1 MANHSENPLVIE
13 PDSDSDPE
21 EYSDAMAAQ
30 PGMPTKDENQVGNED
45 EFFDVDWNENKS
57 DISEEDKEETTYE
70 NSAQDEKVI
79 IFHVESHINV
89 PSHFDTRTFTIS
101 CMI

>member
-30 PGMPTKDENQVGNED
+30 PDMPTKDENQVGNED

-79 IFHVESHINV
+79 IFQTEIVHSDPAYFKN
-89 PSHFDTRTFTIS
+89 SF
-101 CMI
+101 